1 MTAPSEGIRLPEDR
15 AGRTIWV
22 LVFAGIV
29 TTLMSTLVIPL
40 LGELPA
46 ILGTSPANASWVV
59 TVTLLAGAV
68 ATPVTGRLG
77 DMYGARRILLLC
89 TIPLIVGSFV
99 CAMSSSLWPMLI
111 GRALQGAGFGIVPLG
126 ISALRSLVPPERLG
140 SAIALMSS
148 SLGIGGA
155 LGLPVAAIVAQTT
168 SWRMLFWGVGI
179 LSVVMTLLIAWFVRE
194 APVRETRG
202 RFDGFGAVG
211 LAVALV
217 CLLLAVS
224 KGGDWGWTAVTTVTL
239 FVVSLVVFLG
249 WGRWELRTGSPL
261 VDLRVAMGNR
271 VLVTNIVTILIGF
284 SMYFQALLVPQIRL
298 LPESTG
304 YGLGQSMI
312 VMGLWC
318 APAGLLMM
326 AISPLGARLTT
337 LRGPRT
343 TLCTGC
349 LMMAVAYGSSVVLMG
364 STWGLLVITC
374 SIAAGIGLA
383 YGAIP
388 TLLMGAVPRTEVSSA
403 NSVNTLLRSLGGTVS
418 AAVAG
423 VVLAQMSVAFAGN
436 LIPTE
441 NGFLVGMLIGGA
453 SALLAALATV
463 GIRGEQPSVPGTPP
477 VAGPVLSQPD
487 TAPRPAATD
496 RVVG

>member
-1 MTAPSEGIRLPEDR
+1 MDNATSAVPP
-15 AGRTIWV
+15 GRTIWV

-40 LGELPA
+40 LGELPVL
-46 ILGTSPANASWVV
+46 LGTSPSNASWVV

-77 DMYGARRILLLC
+77 DMYGSRRILLLC

-99 CAMSSSLWPMLI
+99 CAMSSSLAPMLI
-111 GRALQGAGFGIVPLG
+111 GRALQGAGFGIIPLG

-155 LGLPVAAIVAQTT
+155 LGLPLAAIVVQTT

-179 LSVVMTLLIAWFVRE
+179 LSVMIAILIAWVVRDT
-194 APVRETRG
+194 PVPASRG

-211 LAVALV
+211 LAIALV

-224 KGGDWGWTAVTTVTL
+224 KGGDWGWTGPITL
-239 FVVSLVVFLG
+239 VLFALSASVFLV
-249 WGRWELRTGSPL
+249 WGRWELRTESPL
-261 VDLRVAMGNR
+261 IDLRVSMGNR
-271 VLVTNIVTILIGF
+271 VLMTNAVTILIGF
-284 SMYFQALLVPQIRL
+284 SMYFQALLVPQIRV

-304 YGLGQSMI
+304 YGLGESLI
-312 VMGLWC
+312 VMGLWS

-326 AISPLGARLTT
+326 VVAPLGARLTT
-337 LRGPRT
+337 ARGPRT

-349 LMMAVAYGSSVVLMG
+349 LVMAAAYGSSVFVMG
-364 STWGLLVITC
+364 SGWGLLVITC
-374 SIAAGIGLA
+374 GVAAGIALA

-388 TLLMGAVPRTEVSSA
+388 TLIMGAVPQSEISSA
-403 NSVNTLLRSLGGTVS
+403 NSVNTLLRSMGGTAS

-423 VVLAQMSVAFAGN
+423 VVLAQMSVEFAGN
-436 LIPTE
+436 VIPTE
-441 NGFLVGMLIGGA
+441 NGFLTGLLIGGA
-453 SALLAALATV
+453 VALLAAATTI
-463 GIRGEQPSVPGTPP
+463 GIRGVPPGNGPARRTRALDASSRST
-477 VAGPVLSQPD
+477 VA
-487 TAPRPAATD
+487 D
-496 RVVG
+496 RVTGRRP

>member
-1 MTAPSEGIRLPEDR
+1 MNAVVPAVRTGP
-15 AGRTIWV
+15 TIWV

-40 LGELPA
+40 LVDLPE

-59 TVTLLAGAV
+59 TVTLLSGAV

-89 TIPLIVGSFV
+89 TVPLILGSFL
-99 CAMSSSLWPMLI
+99 CAMSSSLAPMLV

-179 LSVVMTLLIAWFVRE
+179 LSVVMAILIAWVVRDT
-194 APVRETRG
+194 PVNEHRG
-202 RFDGFGAVG
+202 KFDGFGAFG
-211 LAVALV
+211 LSVALV

-224 KGGDWGWTAVTTVTL
+224 KGGDWGWTAGLTL
-239 FVVSLVVFLG
+239 TLLAVSIGVLLG
-249 WGRWELRTGSPL
+249 WGRWELRADSPL

-284 SMYFQALLVPQIRL
+284 SMYFQALLVPQIRV

-326 AISPLGARLTT
+326 VISPLGARLTT
-337 LRGPRT
+337 ARGPRT

-349 LMMAVAYGSSVVLMG
+349 LMMAAAYGSSLFMMG

-374 SIAAGIGLA
+374 CIAAGIGLA

-388 TLLMGAVPRTEVSSA
+388 TLLMGAVPLTEVSSA
-403 NSVNTLLRSLGGTVS
+403 NSVNTLLRSLGSTVS

-423 VVLAQMSVAFAGN
+423 VVLAQMSIMFAGN
-436 LIPTE
+436 TIPTE
-441 NGFLVGMLIGGA
+441 KGFLVGMLIGGA

-463 GIRGEQPSVPGTPP
+463 AIRGAQPGGTATPVPGIAAQSPADASSRSAVT
-477 VAGPVLSQPD
+477 GPG
-487 TAPRPAATD
+487 AASA
-496 RVVG
+496 R